1 MRSCPRHE
9 PLPTMDTQTKEDGDR
24 GASLEERFSLFDR
37 LSLRECVLSL
47 VGHAARKVAP
57 IPRRGSRLGAPR
69 SVAMTG
75 LLDSL
80 PTTRKRI
87 DCASKHAIQDVLCA
101 SRLTTCRNRFR
112 FEHRVSRRSTSCAR
126 PSMRFDKSESYVV
139 RRFTNQMFRRPS
151 DEKKFTRSKSG
162 NARGNRKRRS

>member
-1 MRSCPRHE
+1 MRGCPRRE

-24 GASLEERFSLFDR
+24 GASSEERCSLFDR

-47 VGHAARKVAP
+47 VGHAARKEAP

-87 DCASKHAIQDVLCA
+87 DYASKHAIQDVLCA
-101 SRLTTCRNRFR
+101 SRLTTRRNRFR
-112 FEHRVSRRSTSCAR
+112 LEHRVARRSTSCAR
-126 PSMRFDKSESYVV
+126 SSMSFDKSESYVI
-139 RRFTNQMFRRPS
+139 RRFANQMFRRRS
-151 DEKKFTRSKSG
+151 DEKKFTRRKSG
-162 NARGNRKRRS
+162 TTR